1 MRRGPLFLSLTVFVI
16 AVQSVCLAF
25 GGPAPEIEGVT
36 PEVEVAPAAVKVNP
50 PQVAPSSPAVTPTP
64 ETKVEPAT
72 PPAKSPAV
80 KAGAGLYRVR
90 IGLFSRKEPAAA
102 LMNKL
107 KSEGHPAFLV
117 SQAGLWRVQVGA
129 YRDSGKAE
137 EVAADLKAK
146 GYQVDVM
153 ASD

>member
-1 MRRGPLFLSLTVFVI
+1 MNRFLLSILFLTLVLLIPSYT
-16 AVQSVCLAF
+16 LAF
-25 GGPAPEIEGVT
+25 GGPAPELEDEFSPNAAAPATVGVLPT
-36 PEVEVAPAAVKVNP
+36 PEVTPAAVVSPASPETKAGPVK
-50 PQVAPSSPAVTPTP
+50 PAVTV
-64 ETKVEPAT
+64 KPA
-72 PPAKSPAV
+72 AKT
-80 KAGAGLYRVR
+80 GLYKVR
-90 IGLFSRKEPAAA
+90 IGLFSKKEPAAA

-137 EVAADLKAK
+137 EAAAELKAK